1 MGAGIGAG
9 QSRSIGIGDAA
20 SKVGVSPSTLR
31 AWEAV
36 GLHVAAR
43 GDRDHRSY
51 SDDDIRDLLALRLQL
66 REWNGTLREFKQVRD
81 ARSPDADADRD
92 DEIALPERRL
102 AQRLRSMR
110 VRLRLSV
117 REAARRAGLSPSF
130 VSAVENGS
138 SRPSVAALLKL
149 AGAYGTNT
157 LSFYDRSDDSRRKLV
172 RSGARQQLRMG
183 NPAIAVSLLTAH
195 DSALEMHHFALEP
208 GASSGGTYSHEG
220 DEVWFVLQGELGV
233 WVNDEFFRLNAG
245 DSLSF
250 ASSDEHRFANLADG
264 VTCWLGANTPSTF

>member
-9 QSRSIGIGDAA
+9 QSGTLGIGDAA
-20 SKVGVSPSTLR
+20 RRVGVSPSTLR

-36 GLHVAAR
+36 GLHESDR
-43 GDRDHRSY
+43 GPRDQRQY
-51 SDDDIRDLLALRLQL
+51 SETAIRELLTLKSQL
-66 REWNGTLREFKQVRD
+66 EEWRGTLREFKQTRD
-81 ARSPDADADRD
+81 ARSHGPDTAPASDG
-92 DEIALPERRL
+92 ESPERRM
-102 AQRLRSMR
+102 AQRLRAMR
-110 VRLRLSV
+110 VRLGLSV

-130 VSAVENGS
+130 VSAVENGA
-138 SRPSVAALLKL
+138 SRPSMAALLKL

-157 LSFYDRSDDSRRKLV
+157 LSFYEPGEERRRKLV
-172 RSGARQQLRMG
+172 RSGAREQLQVG
-183 NPAIAVSLLTAH
+183 NPGIGVSLLTAH
-195 DSALEMHHFALEP
+195 ESALEMHHFVLEP

-220 DEVWFVLQGELGV
+220 DEVWYVLQGVLGV
-233 WVNDEFFRLNAG
+233 WVNDEFFRLQAG